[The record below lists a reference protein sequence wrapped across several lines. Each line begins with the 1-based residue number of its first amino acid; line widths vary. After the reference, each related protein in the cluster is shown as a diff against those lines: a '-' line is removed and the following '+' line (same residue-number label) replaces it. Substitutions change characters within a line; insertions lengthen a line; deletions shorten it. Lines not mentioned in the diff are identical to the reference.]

1 MVIGRRELVERV
13 RELQYS
19 GGSQVQGHEAMAVLR
34 GLVYAPV
41 ALSITGAT
49 CHEVAERLS
58 SGELAHVRGASVA
71 NAESKAVIVEFEDEI
86 AEKVLALAPA
96 HGAAP
101 NPVGCESKYEFVPM
115 FYRISATFRE
125 KDPSWQQRM
134 IRINVMRAGAD
145 TVIRILRELVEAV
158 YES

>member
-1 MVIGRRELVERV
+1 MGLFVHFYVCAELVIV
-13 RELQYS
+13 IVSVLV
-19 GGSQVQGHEAMAVLR
+19 GS
-34 GLVYAPV
+34 LV
-41 ALSITGAT
+41 
-49 CHEVAERLS
+49 
-58 SGELAHVRGASVA
+58 
-71 NAESKAVIVEFEDEI
+71 VEFEDEI